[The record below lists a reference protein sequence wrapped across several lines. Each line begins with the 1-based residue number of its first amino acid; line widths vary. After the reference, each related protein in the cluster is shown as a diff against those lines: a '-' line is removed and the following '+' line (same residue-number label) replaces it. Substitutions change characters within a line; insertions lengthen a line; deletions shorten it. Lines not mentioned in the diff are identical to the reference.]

1 MMSGLVLLLGGLI
14 ADPLTGA
21 GAVMRVWQVEPGLS
35 ALAPLVPGQAPNAW
49 MRIDTIDL
57 EGSRGDFLPF
67 IDDFLALVDGSFL
80 VEIPGEYAFRLSSDD
95 GSQLWIGG
103 SMVINHD
110 GLHGAEAKTGV
121 ATLTAGAHPF
131 QVKFFE
137 HQVSE
142 KLLLEW
148 RVPGEDDFVVVP
160 KTAMQ
165 SQWPA
170 KRAITSGT
178 KRVAAAFREKHDV
191 GPEPSGPH
199 NVLTDGQI
207 AEGWTQ
213 LFDGEQASSAWRGYR
228 KDELPAGWVVRDG
241 ALVRQGGGDI
251 VTREQFDDFDL
262 YVDWKVEKGGNSGIF
277 FNGGEEGGAIWET
290 APEMQILDNA
300 GHSDGVSA
308 LQSAGANY
316 ALHAP
321 PVDSSRGAGKWNR
334 VRIRVQGDHVQ
345 YWLNGQKTADYVI
358 GSDDW
363 KARVAGSK
371 FTHMPMYG
379 TKSKGHIGLQDHGDP
394 VSFRNIRI
402 RRLDSQPES

>member
-1 MMSGLVLLLGGLI
+1 
-14 ADPLTGA
+14 
-21 GAVMRVWQVEPGLS
+21 
-35 ALAPLVPGQAPNAW
+35 
-49 MRIDTIDL
+49 
-57 EGSRGDFLPF
+57 
-67 IDDFLALVDGSFL
+67 
-80 VEIPGEYAFRLSSDD
+80 
-95 GSQLWIGG
+95 
-103 SMVINHD
+103 
-110 GLHGAEAKTGV
+110 
-121 ATLTAGAHPF
+121 
-131 QVKFFE
+131 
-137 HQVSE
+137 
-142 KLLLEW
+142 
-148 RVPGEDDFVVVP
+148 
-160 KTAMQ
+160 MQ

-371 FTHMPMYG
+371 FTYMPMYG

>member
-1 MMSGLVLLLGGLI
+1 MMSGLVLLLGGLL
-14 ADPLTGA
+14 ADPLPGA
-21 GAVMRVWQVEPGLS
+21 GAVMRVWQVESGLS

-67 IDDFLALVDGSFL
+67 TDDFLALIDGSFL
-80 VEIPGEYAFRLSSDD
+80 IEMPGEYAFRLSSDD

-121 ATLTAGAHPF
+121 ATLTTGAHPF

-137 HQVSE
+137 HLGGE

-148 RVPGEDDFVVVP
+148 RPPGATQFALVP
-160 KTAMQ
+160 KSAMR
-165 SQWPA
+165 SEWPA
-170 KRAITSGT
+170 KREIESGV
-178 KRVAAAFREKHDV
+178 KRVAPAFEEKQEV

-199 NVLTDGQI
+199 NTLSDAQI
-207 AEGWTQ
+207 ADGWAL
-213 LFDGEQASSAWRGYR
+213 LFDGEQASAWRGYR
-228 KDELPAGWVVRDG
+228 KRDLPAGWVVKG
-241 ALVRQGGGDI
+241 GILVREGGGDI
-251 VTREQFDDFDL
+251 ITREQFDDFDL

-290 APEMQILDNA
+290 APEMQILDNL
-300 GHSDGVSA
+300 GHANGLTA

-316 ALHAP
+316 GLHAP
-321 PVDSSRGAGKWNR
+321 PVDSSRVAGKWNR
-334 VRIRVQGDHVQ
+334 ARIRVQGDHVQ
-345 YWLNGQKTADYVI
+345 YWLNGVKTADYVL
-358 GSDDW
+358 GSEDW

-371 FTHMPMYG
+371 FTNMPMYG

-402 RRLDSQPES
+402 RRLDAQLGS